1 MVGRKIAEDE
11 RRRAILDAAGA
22 QAAAVGLAALTV
34 RQVAARAQV
43 SPGLVFFHFG
53 SRAGLL
59 TALLDDLLTRTL
71 DAAEPAHLRG
81 RPAWTRLSS
90 MIRTELVGLPDQRAQ
105 VELLFDFYFS
115 SRDPGHR
122 STITRA
128 LLRYQEAFRPVCAE
142 VVAGSPLDASA
153 LAATVVAL
161 LQGAAIQV
169 IHTPH
174 TFDPEALIASLAELG
189 PPPRSPHSLAPSPE
203 LPG

>member
-1 MVGRKIAEDE
+1 MVGRKIAEDA

-22 QAAAVGLAALTV
+22 QAGEVGLAALTV

-53 SRAGLL
+53 SRAELL

-71 DAAEPAHLRG
+71 DAAEPVALRG

-90 MIRTELVGLPDQRAQ
+90 MIRTELLGLPEQRAQ
-105 VELLFDFYFS
+105 VELLFDFSFS
-115 SRDPGHR
+115 SRDPAHR
-122 STITRA
+122 AAVSRA
-128 LLRYQEAFRPVCAE
+128 LARYQAAFRPVCAE
-142 VVAGSPLDASA
+142 VVAGSALEGSA

-169 IHTPH
+169 IHAPD
-174 TFDPEALIASLAELG
+174 TFDPEALLASLAELG
-189 PPPRSPHSLAPSPE
+189 PRPRT
-203 LPG
+203 